1 MTDGCEKI
9 TVGIHCNEIM
19 LVNDALFKL
28 SHSETWRQQTRRI
41 NVLVCCD
48 YIEESQ
54 LLIRIGSNNFGNT
67 KWLPQDRRIKT
78 QKGNLLALSLA
89 REIRW
94 LLFIERLAVLAN
106 KRLFTFYLSKRRSKI
121 EYLSRRFEL
130 DVARELNVHDDLLA
144 ELSAYLWVLPNHM
157 VSSSQR
163 ERLNVLRRQSMFK
176 NTP

>member
-1 MTDGCEKI
+1 MTNDSKKNIVRIQCYEA
-9 TVGIHCNEIM
+9 T
-19 LVNDALFKL
+19 LANDALFKL
-28 SHSETWRQQTRRI
+28 SHSETWRQQTGRI
-41 NVLVCCD
+41 DVLVCGDCT
-48 YIEESQ
+48 EESQ

-67 KWLPQDRRIKT
+67 IWLPQDRRIRT
-78 QKGNLLALSLA
+78 SKGDLLALSLA

-106 KRLFTFYLSKRRSKI
+106 KRLFAFYLNKRRSKI

-130 DVARELNVHDDLLA
+130 DVARELNVHDELIA

-163 ERLNVLRRQSMFK
+163 KRLNVLRRKTMFK